1 MNQIDESNRRDVVF
15 ASRRRALT
23 TATEWTGSNG

>member
-15 ASRRRALT
+15 APRRRA
-23 TATEWTGSNG
+23 WPPQPNGAVPMA